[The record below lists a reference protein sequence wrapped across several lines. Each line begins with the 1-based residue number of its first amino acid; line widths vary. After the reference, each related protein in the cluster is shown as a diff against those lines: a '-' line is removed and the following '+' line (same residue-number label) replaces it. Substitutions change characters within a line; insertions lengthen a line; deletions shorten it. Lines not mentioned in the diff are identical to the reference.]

1 MLQEEIVVAKQESKF
16 MFQLAQ
22 MDALKR
28 HLRESQTC
36 RSGFSDTLNWNLRL
50 SPLLL
55 PTSQFPQTHKGI
67 SSIATT
73 CVVWGNGDVQSV
85 LLHSWPRDSLLFN
98 YLSDIILASSSSFIW
113 TMGGFIL
120 SANLRPV
127 ILLKG
132 SNWYSLNV
140 SVGFPSILTRW

>member
-1 MLQEEIVVAKQESKF
+1 MQAFSSYGEKKNYHKLTENVHCPFLIFCLLQEEIVVAKQESKF
-16 MFQLAQ
+16 MFQLAR

-55 PTSQFPQTHKGI
+55 PTSQFPQTHKGG
-67 SSIATT
+67 SSIAAA

-85 LLHSWPRDSLLFN
+85 LLHYWPRDSLLFN
-98 YLSDIILASSSSFIW
+98 YLSDIILASSSFI
-113 TMGGFIL
+113 
-120 SANLRPV
+120 
-127 ILLKG
+127 
-132 SNWYSLNV
+132 
-140 SVGFPSILTRW
+140 